1 LVYSVNVV
9 IEMIGVYIMNM
20 VIDMIGLVWCVG
32 CGVWCVGCGEYIMMM
47 IMI

>member
-1 LVYSVNVV
+1 VNVV